1 MRFSKYLFSFL
12 LISFSAI
19 NSFGQN
25 KNGDTK
31 REEIGF
37 INYEVLP
44 FWKACTLDSMSMDEQ
59 RNCTNE
65 SLLEFIYGNLKMP
78 KNLCYSGRVIVQIL
92 IQKDGKV
99 SNFKFLKN
107 YPEPIKREVKK
118 VFDKMPDWIPGTR
131 RGIPVD
137 VHYNIP
143 IRFDLT

>member
-1 MRFSKYLFSFL
+1 MKYSKILICFL
-12 LISFSAI
+12 LLSLFVIS
-19 NSFGQN
+19 SFGQN
-25 KNGDTK
+25 KDGDTK

-37 INYEVLP
+37 INYDVMP
-44 FWKACTLDSMSMDEQ
+44 FWKSCYTDSMSMAEK

-65 SLLEFIYGNLKMP
+65 SLLEFIYGNLKHP
-78 KNLCYSGRVIVQIL
+78 KELCYSGKVIVQIL

-99 SNFKFLKN
+99 SNFKFLKD

-131 RGIPVD
+131 RGTPVD
-137 VHYNIP
+137 VHFHIP